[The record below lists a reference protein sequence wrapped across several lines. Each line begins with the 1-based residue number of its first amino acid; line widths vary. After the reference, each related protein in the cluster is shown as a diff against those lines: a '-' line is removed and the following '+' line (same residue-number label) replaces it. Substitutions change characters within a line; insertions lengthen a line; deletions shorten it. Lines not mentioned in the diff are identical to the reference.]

1 MDDVALRRVPEGGM
15 EVRMVK
21 RLAPADGAPS

>member
-1 MDDVALRRVPEGGM
+1 MRSFMDDVQLSRVPEGGM

-21 RLAPADGAPS
+21 ELAAGD

>member
-1 MDDVALRRVPEGGM
+1 MRSFMDDVQLKRVPEGGM

-21 RLAPADGAPS
+21 KFGDAS